1 MDIILYGLFFIT
13 GWLTHASYTYVL
25 SLGSSALSI
34 KQSIDDCLLLLGS
47 AYEKII
53 FLNEGVYQSLIK
65 KGIDENEVELY
76 RKMDKLELESL
87 MDVAVVNIKFS
98 IPSRY
103 KELMPCADWKSANKQ
118 ITSIAKLRKGLD
130 KSR

>member
-25 SLGSSALSI
+25 TLGSSALSI

-53 FLNEGVYQSLIK
+53 FVNEGVYQSLIK
-65 KGIDENEVELY
+65 KGIDENEIELH

>member
-25 SLGSSALSI
+25 TLGSSALSI

-53 FLNEGVYQSLIK
+53 FVNEGVYQSLIK
-65 KGIDENEVELY
+65 KGIDENEIELH

-87 MDVAVVNIKFS
+87 MDIAVVNIKFS

>member
-13 GWLTHASYTYVL
+13 GWLTHASYTYL
-25 SLGSSALSI
+25 LTLGSSALSI

-53 FLNEGVYQSLIK
+53 FVNEGVYQSLIK
-65 KGIDENEVELY
+65 KGIDENEIELH

>member
-1 MDIILYGLFFIT
+1 MDIILYCLFFIT

-25 SLGSSALSI
+25 TLGSSALSI

-53 FLNEGVYQSLIK
+53 FVNEGVYQSLIK
-65 KGIDENEVELY
+65 KGIDEKEIELH

-87 MDVAVVNIKFS
+87 MDIAVVNIKFS